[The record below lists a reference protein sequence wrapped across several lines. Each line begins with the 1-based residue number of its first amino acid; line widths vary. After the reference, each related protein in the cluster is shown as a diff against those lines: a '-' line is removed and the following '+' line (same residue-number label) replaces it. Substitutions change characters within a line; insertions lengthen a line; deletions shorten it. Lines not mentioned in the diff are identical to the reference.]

1 MLINPGASRR
11 QFLAGATKLAAA
23 GVAAPL
29 SLDLFGM
36 AAASAQVATDYRA
49 IVCFYIGSSDHF
61 DTLVPYD
68 TPSYN
73 AYAAGRRGLALAR
86 AGLLPIS
93 GSTSQGGREAALNAN
108 LVKLKG
114 LYDAGR
120 AAVVASTGNLIV
132 PLTKSRIYADPTP
145 PQLFSHVD
153 QWYQNASSR
162 SGARDRGWLG
172 LMGDLFAAGN
182 TNPAFSAI
190 SMMGYSR
197 QLDTPRGYF
206 TAGPFGQPTSFIE
219 PGSGLD
225 AALAG
230 PINSNN
236 LFERALANVNRQSR
250 DLPRILNS
258 TLPAEGNFAAVD
270 TRNEMQVQM
279 RSVARHVAASS
290 ALGIKRQVFYVQ
302 TLDPTDTHNNHV
314 NDHARTMGR
323 MDAAL
328 SYLDTALG
336 QLNMRDKVTTF
347 VTGEFGRCLVANGD
361 GTDHGWGRHTI
372 ITGGAVNRADIYGTL
387 PDMDRNGPDLFGD
400 SAPLVPTIGDIQVAA
415 TLGKW
420 LGVSDSDLNLI
431 LPDLG
436 AFASRNLGFLRA

>member
-11 QFLAGATKLAAA
+11 QFLSSATKLAAA
-23 GVAAPL
+23 GVVAPL
-29 SLDLFGM
+29 SLDLFGLS
-36 AAASAQVATDYRA
+36 AASAQTATDYKA

-68 TPSYN
+68 TSSYN
-73 AYAAGRRGLALAR
+73 SYATYRRGLAVAR
-86 AGLLPIS
+86 TGLLPIS
-93 GSTSQGGREAALNAN
+93 GSNPQGGREAALNGN
-108 LVKLKG
+108 LVQLKG
-114 LYDAGR
+114 MYDAGR
-120 AAVVASTGNLIV
+120 AAIVASTGNLIV
-132 PLTKSRIYADPTP
+132 PLTKNRVNIDTTP
-145 PQLFSHVD
+145 SQLGSHVD

-162 SGARDRGWLG
+162 SGGRDRGWVG
-172 LMGDLFAAGN
+172 LMGDVLATGN
-182 TNPAFSAI
+182 TNPGFSAI

-197 QLDTPRGYF
+197 HLDTPRSYF
-206 TAGPFGQPTSFIE
+206 TAGPFGQPSSFID
-219 PGSGLD
+219 PGTGLD
-225 AALAG
+225 SALTS
-230 PINSNN
+230 PVNSNN

-250 DLPRILNS
+250 DLPRILDG
-258 TLPAEGNFAAVD
+258 TLPPEGNFAGVD
-270 TRNEMQVQM
+270 LQNEMMVQM

-290 ALGIKRQVFYVQ
+290 ALGMKRQVFFVQ
-302 TLDPTDTHNNHV
+302 SLDPTDTHNNHF

-328 SYLDTALG
+328 GYLDTALG
-336 QLNMRDKVTTF
+336 TIGMRDKVTTF

-387 PDMDRNGPDLFGD
+387 PNMDRNGPDLLDD
-400 SAPLVPTIGDIQVAA
+400 SAPLLPTTGDIQVAA

-436 AFASRNLGFLRA
+436 AFASRDLGFLRA